1 MGSFERV
8 LEILGGFRLRKHAG
22 LFLQACRE
30 FGLLPHRKYMEP
42 ASPQTTLL
50 TAVELDLARFLFD
63 AENYHAAL
71 LLCKR
76 LGESGNE
83 LKREFE
89 ILAEEAM

>member
-1 MGSFERV
+1 MH
-8 LEILGGFRLRKHAG
+8 KHAG

-30 FGLLPHRKYMEP
+30 FGLLPQRKYMEP

-50 TAVELDLARFLFD
+50 TAVELDFARCLFD
-63 AENYHAAL
+63 SGNHHAAL

-83 LKREFE
+83 LRREFE
-89 ILAEEAM
+89 ILAEEVI